1 MTSAINGNLIGLIL
15 LTIKLNFKDPKRV
28 FNKPVYDSLNDY
40 SNFTE
45 IWFGG
50 AASGKSHGVVQKVVL
65 KALKQWKYPR
75 KILFLRKVGT
85 SVKESIF
92 EDVIIRLSEWK
103 ILPFCK
109 VNKSNYEI
117 TLPNGSVFLFKG
129 MDNPEKI
136 KSIKGLSDVVMEEA
150 TEFNQE
156 DYEQLTLRV
165 REPKHKDRQIYLMFN
180 PVSKA
185 NWVYKYFFELTQPDT
200 VIYQSN
206 YKDNRFIDARTK
218 ANIERFKLTNP
229 AWYRI
234 YALGEFATLDKLIY
248 PNYEKRRLDPNSKE
262 LKDLPDLFGLDF
274 GYTND
279 PSAFIR
285 LKVDEANKTIYFIE
299 EFTEVGLLNN
309 QIADAIKSMGY
320 EKELITA
327 DAAEKKSIDELIREG
342 IRRVKPAKKGPDSI
356 IQGIQF
362 LQQFKFVIDDRC
374 FKLIEE
380 LENYTWIKDKKTSE
394 YINKPV
400 DMFNHILDAV
410 RYAVEPING
419 QAAPKF
425 KTYNISL

>member
-1 MTSAINGNLIGLIL
+1 
-15 LTIKLNFKDPKRV
+15 
-28 FNKPVYDSLNDY
+28 
-40 SNFTE
+40 
-45 IWFGG
+45 
-50 AASGKSHGVVQKVVL
+50 
-65 KALKQWKYPR
+65 
-75 KILFLRKVGT
+75 
-85 SVKESIF
+85 
-92 EDVIIRLSEWK
+92 
-103 ILPFCK
+103 
-109 VNKSNYEI
+109 
-117 TLPNGSVFLFKG
+117 

-200 VIYQSN
+200 VIHQSN

-248 PNYEKRRLDPNSKE
+248 PNYEKHRLDPNSDK

-274 GYTND
+274 GYVND

-285 LKVDEANKTIYFIE
+285 IKVDEDNKTIYFLE
-299 EFTEVGLLNN
+299 EFTKQGLLNN

-320 EKELITA
+320 MKERITA
-327 DAAEKKSIDELIREG
+327 DAAEKKSIDELKREG
-342 IRRVKPAKKGPDSI
+342 INRVRPAKKGPDSI

-362 LQQFKFVIDDRC
+362 LQQFKFVVDDRC

-380 LENYTWIKDKKTSE
+380 LENYTWVKDRKTGE

-400 DMFNHILDAV
+400 DMFNHVLDAV
-410 RYAVEPING
+410 RYAVEEING
-419 QAAPKF
+419 QKTPKI
-425 KTYNISL
+425 KSYNISI